1 MDAQLLLLARR
12 PPYIAPP
19 KSTAGYRTVPTP
31 DTVLTALAE
40 HFKSVEPATALDEQG
55 RAHELV
61 FANNKGGP
69 ISRTW
74 FHRAVW
80 SPALASVGLPKGT
93 HLHELRHY
101 YGSLLIDGGESVKV
115 VQKRLGH
122 ASAEETLNTY
132 AHLWP
137 GSEDRTRFVV
147 EQALLG
153 LTGAGAER
161 PATAP

>member
-1 MDAQLLLLARR
+1 M
-12 PPYIAPP
+12 PI
-19 KSTAGYRTVPTP
+19 P

-40 HFKSVEPATALDEQG
+40 HFKSVESATARDEQG

-80 SPALASVGLPKGT
+80 SP
-93 HLHELRHY
+93 
-101 YGSLLIDGGESVKV
+101 SL
-115 VQKRLGH
+115 
-122 ASAEETLNTY
+122 

-137 GSEDRTRFVV
+137 DSEDRTRFVV

-153 LTGAGAER
+153 LTGAGTER